1 MEHDLSPATL
11 AGLRRPRPYPAVSV
25 LTPTHRREPDNA
37 QDRVRLRNAV
47 AAAKKQLEEDPAV
60 SRDRRAEV
68 SLELDRALAEIDLTY
83 AEDGL
88 AIFAAPGEHQ
98 VWTLSR
104 SVPERVVLSDT
115 FLTRNLVAAQ
125 AAERPFW
132 VLSVAADRVKL
143 WSGGAGR
150 VVEEHL
156 GGFPLDRPAEDFD
169 PERQER
175 IGDAPSTFRDE
186 GTRRF
191 LRDTDAAM
199 GRILRAHPRPLYVT
213 GPEPAL
219 SLFEE
224 AGALA
229 SDAVLVPH
237 GGLAHGTAEAVW
249 QAVRPLLEKEAR
261 GSVEAVA
268 RELDAA
274 RGRKDF
280 AAGVDELW
288 ESAHT
293 GRVRLLA
300 VEENFKVTMRDDG
313 EHLLPADDGDLD
325 AREDIVDEIV
335 EQCLE
340 TGADVRFVP
349 DGALGDVDGI
359 AGYSATDAGRRTRG
373 PARPRPLDARESLF
387 AVHVP
392 AAGGCAADDEG
403 AGAA

>member
-11 AGLRRPRPYPAVSV
+11 AALRRPRPYPAVSV

-37 QDRVRLRNAV
+37 QDSVRLRNAV
-47 AAAKKQLEEDPAV
+47 AEAKKQLEEDPAV
-60 SRDRRAEV
+60 TRERRLEV
-68 SLELDRALAEIDLTY
+68 ARELDRALAEVDLTH

-98 VWTLSR
+98 VWTLAR

-125 AAERPFW
+125 ASERPFW
-132 VLSVAADRVKL
+132 VLSVAADRVAL
-143 WSGGAGR
+143 WNGGGDR
-150 VVEEHL
+150 VVEERT
-156 GGFPLDRPAEDFD
+156 GGFPMDRPLENFD

-175 IGDAPSTFRDE
+175 TGGSPSAFRDE
-186 GTRRF
+186 RTVRF
-191 LRDTDAAM
+191 LREAGTAM
-199 GRILRAHPRPLYVT
+199 DKVMRAHPRPLYIT
-213 GPEPAL
+213 GPEAAL
-219 SLFEE
+219 SLLAE
-224 AGALA
+224 AGGVAA
-229 SDAVLVPH
+229 DAVTVPH

-249 QAVRPLLEKEAR
+249 QAVRPVLDAEAR

-268 RELDAA
+268 RELEAA

-300 VEENFKVTMRDDG
+300 VEENFRVTMRDDG
-313 EHLLPADDGDLD
+313 EHLMPADSGDLD

-335 EQCLE
+335 EQCLD

-349 DGALGDVDGI
+349 DGALVDVEGI
-359 AGYSATDAGRRTRG
+359 AGVLRY
-373 PARPRPLDARESLF
+373 
-387 AVHVP
+387 
-392 AAGGCAADDEG
+392 
-403 AGAA
+403 